1 MVEEKILPAP
11 KKAFFWTRLRTLHSS
26 YWPISHSEYWR
37 ALFTTVKEAAS
48 QVYLCNQSL
57 IIQGITNKSL
67 RKGRCHTCQLLL
79 NNTLKCHIP
88 SSLNKKIELKF
99 PPFSVNPNL
108 KCLSRLTSRTL
119 SMMSKKKKKHLWQV
133 LISTLCWSFIQ
144 ANSYIIQHSSSFSS
158 NISFLGLSLIWFYLT
173 LGPMNMVS

>member
-1 MVEEKILPAP
+1 M
-11 KKAFFWTRLRTLHSS
+11 RLRTLHSS
-26 YWPISHSEYWR
+26 YWPISHSEFWR

-67 RKGRCHTCQLLL
+67 RKGRCNTCQLLL

-88 SSLNKKIELKF
+88 SSLNNKIELKF

-119 SMMSKKKKKHLWQV
+119 SMMSQKQNLWQA

-158 NISFLGLSLIWFYLT
+158 NISFLGLSFIWLYLPW
-173 LGPMNMVS
+173 GPMNMVS